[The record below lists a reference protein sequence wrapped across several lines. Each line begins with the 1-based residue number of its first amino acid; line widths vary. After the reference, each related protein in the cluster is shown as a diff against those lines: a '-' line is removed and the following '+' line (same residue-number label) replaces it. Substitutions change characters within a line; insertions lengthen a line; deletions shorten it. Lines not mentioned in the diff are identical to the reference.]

1 MFVLFTGFSGHILV
15 VLGYILREVKM
26 NSENID
32 NDPINVLR
40 KHEVEDWKNV
50 VVENN
55 SYN

>member
-40 KHEVEDWKNV
+40 KHEVED
-50 VVENN
+50 
-55 SYN
+55 